1 MCACNNPLI
10 NHAMSDLGNL
20 SLTKQPDVPAL
31 FVEHRGPLLIPGL
44 ASSVNA
50 LSGSNLEFLT
60 PQPLSTAVYTY
71 LAFSS
76 TVAISS

>member
-1 MCACNNPLI
+1 
-10 NHAMSDLGNL
+10 MSDLGNL
-20 SLTKQPDVPAL
+20 SLTKQPDVPAH

-44 ASSVNA
+44 ASSVYA
-50 LSGSNLEFLT
+50 LAGSNLEFLSAPVKIT

-71 LAFSS
+71 TAFSS